1 MLKQVSMV
9 LLVGVIVIGCGGK
22 TPASSGPTGGSGAD
36 GEAAAAAVNGCTT
49 YKDLTAVGAYEIKW
63 DENIATSEDRCV
75 KLSVEQP
82 MSWVGNFTT
91 HPMKAAGGATPNPFD
106 LVKDNVSNGGSEQES
121 SAVSFQT
128 PGTYGYIC
136 GVHPSMTGAVL
147 VVPAAVQ

>member
-1 MLKQVSMV
+1 MSTEPFPRGLSPML
-9 LLVGVIVIGCGGK
+9 
-22 TPASSGPTGGSGAD
+22 ASPGPLPLGD
-36 GEAAAAAVNGCTT
+36 GWR
-49 YKDLTAVGAYEIKW
+49 YEIKW